1 MTEDR
6 IMAELVHRGV
16 TIHCPQSVYIA
27 PDVDPS
33 RISRDSVVLHPGTQ
47 IRGADTL
54 IGPGCVLGEEG
65 PVTLDNAAL
74 GKRVHVKGGFVARSA
89 LLDDVTIGLGAQVR
103 EGCVMEEQTTLGH
116 NVGIKQTILMPYVT
130 LGSQINFCD
139 AMMGGGTSRRDH
151 SEVGSG
157 FVHFNFTPIGT
168 KATAS
173 MFGDVPRGVFLR
185 QKRIFLGGMVGAVG
199 PLKVGY
205 GSVVGA
211 GSMLR
216 SDIGDDEFVLSSAHD
231 EVRRA
236 VTPSGQMKPAKV
248 AAIIDHNLN
257 YLAQLRTLLMWY
269 TSVRWVFCGRFRL
282 GGLLNQQVQGILVS
296 TAEERVK
303 RLRDLAIVID
313 DAENRRP
320 SKLPLRERVDAAIE
334 ALMQAELP
342 LDEGVIEDITEP
354 SLKRDAGY
362 LDTMAGLDD
371 AVVAAGQAW
380 LQSAVDACMTAASQ
394 ALGDLV
400 ASDPGLRH

>member
-1 MTEDR
+1 
-6 IMAELVHRGV
+6 MAELVHRGV

-27 PDVDPS
+27 PDIDPT
-33 RISRDSVVLHPGTQ
+33 RISRDGVVLHPGTQ
-47 IRGADTL
+47 LRGADTL
-54 IGPGCVLGEEG
+54 IGPDCVLGEEG

-74 GKRVHVKGGFVARSA
+74 GKRVHIKGGYVTRSA

-103 EGCVMEEQTTLGH
+103 EGCIMEEQTTLGH
-116 NVGIKQTILMPYVT
+116 NVGLKQTILMPYVT

-139 AMMGGGTSRRDH
+139 VMMGGGTSRRDH

-173 MFGDVPRGVFLR
+173 LFGDVPRGVFLR

-199 PLKVGY
+199 PLKVGF

-211 GSMLR
+211 GSMMR
-216 SDIGDDEFVLSSAHD
+216 NDIGDDEFVLTSAHD
-231 EVRRA
+231 DVRRA

-257 YLAQLRTLLMWY
+257 YMAQVRTLLLWY

-282 GGLLNQQVQGILVS
+282 GGLLNQQVQGILVK
-296 TAEERVK
+296 ANEERVK
-303 RLRDLAIVID
+303 RLRDLAVVID
-313 DAENRRP
+313 DAQDRKP
-320 SKLPLRERVDAAIE
+320 GTLPLRERVDAAIE

-342 LDEGVIEDITEP
+342 QDEGVIANVTEP
-354 SLKRDAGY
+354 SLQRDAGY

-371 AVVAAGQAW
+371 AIVADGQAW
-380 LQSAVDACMTAASQ
+380 LQSAVDVCMSAASR

-400 ASDPGLRH
+400 VDDPGLRH

>member
-27 PDVDPS
+27 PDVDPA
-33 RISRDSVVLHPGTQ
+33 RISRDGVVLHPGTQ
-47 IRGADTL
+47 LRGADTL
-54 IGPGCVLGEEG
+54 IGPECVLGEEG

-74 GKRVHVKGGFVARSA
+74 GKRVHVKGGYVTKSA
-89 LLDDVTIGLGAQVR
+89 LLDDVTVGLGAQIR
-103 EGCVMEEQTTLGH
+103 EGCILEEQTTLGH
-116 NVGIKQTILMPYVT
+116 NVGLKQTILMPYVT

-139 AMMGGGTSRRDH
+139 AMMAGGTSRTDH

-216 SDIGDDEFVLSSAHD
+216 NDLGDEEFVLVSAHD
-231 EVRRA
+231 DVRRA
-236 VTPSGQMKPAKV
+236 VEAAGPMKPAKV
-248 AAIIDHNLN
+248 AAVIEHNLN
-257 YLAQLRTLLMWY
+257 YLAQLRALLLWY
-269 TSVRWVFCGRFRL
+269 TAVRWVYCGRFRL
-282 GGLLNQQVQGILVS
+282 GSMLNQQVQGILAV
-296 TAEERVK
+296 TADERIK
-303 RLRDLAIVID
+303 RLREFAVVID
-313 DAENRRP
+313 ESQARKP
-320 SKLPLRERVDAAIE
+320 GKLPLRERVDAAIE

-342 LDEGVIEDITEP
+342 QDEAVIDNVTEP
-354 SLKRDAGY
+354 SLQRDAGY
-362 LDTMAGLDD
+362 LATMADLDGD
-371 AVVAAGQAW
+371 IVAAGQAW
-380 LQSAVDACMTAASQ
+380 LQGAVDVCMAAASP
-394 ALGDLV
+394 ALGDLTK
-400 ASDPGLRH
+400 